1 MVQFRRR
8 LKLPSF
14 EGWVSDLFVDEAARG
29 HGIGRA
35 LLDDVVAR
43 ARAAGAAQLSL
54 ESGPAREAA
63 HALYR
68 SSGFA
73 EAGRTWLL
81 RRDP

>member
-1 MVQFRRR
+1 MKVLF
-8 LKLPSF
+8 LIALAAAATGPF
-14 EGWVSDLFVDEAARG
+14 FVDEAARG

-68 SSGFA
+68 SSGFV

-81 RRDP
+81 RRDR

>member
-1 MVQFRRR
+1 MTFGFRA
-8 LKLPSF
+8 
-14 EGWVSDLFVDEAARG
+14 EARG
-29 HGIGRA
+29 PMTT
-35 LLDDVVAR
+35 R